1 MLAEGRAEPSGGIA
15 RASLIENARFNAA
28 VVVPNAAQGIFS
40 RRRAAVAVAT
50 RAGVDGQAIALLR
63 GMAERH
69 GRRPVRVRILSA
81 EAVLLLDPLDVE
93 RVLDASPEPFASDP
107 PAKRDG
113 MVAFQ
118 PDALTISRE
127 PLWSNRRRFT
137 EAVLRSPPGGRKLL
151 KAWEGACRE
160 ELERMLTGPAA
171 VAGGTIDWDAWH
183 GAVQRVARRL
193 VLGDGAADDE
203 RLTGLL
209 GELMSTANS
218 MPGESGAGVRELE
231 AMISVHVGR
240 ADRGSLVGRF
250 ASAPSDS
257 RTAPVGQVAHWLFA
271 LGDTLAINAF
281 RALALLAADEHV
293 AGRARESREYLG
305 ACLQEAMR
313 LWPTTA
319 MLSRETTAPV
329 ELRGETLPAGT
340 QIVIVN
346 AFHHRDAERV
356 PYADRF
362 APEEWTEG
370 EARDDP
376 SFNFFSRGPQVC
388 PGTAIAT
395 GVGEELLASLLA
407 GYEPTDSSPGLD
419 LAKLPHMLDFFGVRV
434 EVEAVAARG

>member
-1 MLAEGRAEPSGGIA
+1 MAEGRGESSGGIA
-15 RASLIENARFNAA
+15 RAGLVENARFNAT

-63 GMAERH
+63 GMAKRH
-69 GRRPVRVRILSA
+69 GRRPVRVRILTG
-81 EAVLLLDPLDVE
+81 EAVLLLDPRDVE

-113 MVAFQ
+113 MVTFQ

-127 PLWSNRRRFT
+127 PLWGNRRRFT

-151 KAWEGACRE
+151 KGWEEACRE
-160 ELERMLTGPAA
+160 ELERMLTGPVA
-171 VAGGTIDWDAWH
+171 VAGGAIGWDAWH
-183 GAVQRVARRL
+183 GAVQRIARRL
-193 VLGDGAADDE
+193 ILGDGAAEDE

-209 GELMSTANS
+209 GELMSAANS
-218 MPGESGAGVRELE
+218 MPGESGEGVRELE
-231 AMISVHVGR
+231 AMISVHVDR
-240 ADRGSLVGRF
+240 AERGSLVGRF
-250 ASAPSDS
+250 AAAPSDT
-257 RTAPVGQVAHWLFA
+257 RTAPVGQVPHWLFA

-281 RALALLAADEHV
+281 RALAVLAADEHV
-293 AGRARESREYLG
+293 ADRARDSREYLG
-305 ACLQEAMR
+305 ACLLEAMR

-319 MLSRETTAPV
+319 VLSRETTAPV

-346 AFHHRDAERV
+346 SFNHRDAERV

-362 APEEWTEG
+362 APEEWIEG
-370 EARDDP
+370 EALANP

-395 GVGEELLASLLA
+395 GVGEELLGSLLE
-407 GYEPTDSSPGLD
+407 GYELTDSSPGLD
-419 LAKLPHMLDFFGVRV
+419 LARLPHMLDFFGIRV
-434 EVEAVAARG
+434 EVEARPARPG